1 MYSVKDWMTSPFPFL
16 IKENSMPVK
25 AGVGVEDNLVCMNA
39 LCIYLSIF
47 NCSLNSVHFTFFSIH
62 LLKKKAS
69 SAHYKEDCDTKIK

>member
-1 MYSVKDWMTSPFPFL
+1 MCFVKDWMTTPFPFP
-16 IKENSMPVK
+16 IKEYSMPVK
-25 AGVGVEDNLVCMNA
+25 AGVEDNLVCMNA

-69 SAHYKEDCDTKIK
+69 SAH